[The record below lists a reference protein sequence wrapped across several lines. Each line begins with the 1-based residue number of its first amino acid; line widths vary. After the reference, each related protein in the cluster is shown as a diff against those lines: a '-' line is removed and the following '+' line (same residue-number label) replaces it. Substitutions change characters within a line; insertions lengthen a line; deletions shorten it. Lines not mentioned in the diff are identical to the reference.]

1 MRVSDSNCSPR
12 LLDALAHKV
21 HQHLGMDFSG
31 ERRSDLLRR
40 LLRLAQDQQPTDTD
54 RWLEELAFADWN
66 KSQIQALVPLF
77 SVGETYFRR
86 DAQAFDWLAQ
96 HHLKPLL
103 ERRRKEGQ
111 RSLRLWSA
119 ACCTGE
125 EAYGLLFLVDELLG
139 FERDSWQVDLLATDI
154 NEDFLVR
161 ARHGLYGR
169 NAFRGNDEAYR
180 SRYFQAEGSRWRVRT
195 AWRDRIRFVRFNLA
209 DSRQPSPMP
218 DADLI
223 LCRNVLMYFSPA
235 RAGAALRRLLA
246 SLEPNGV
253 LMLSSV
259 EAGIATRAG
268 LKGRMAASNY
278 ALTKQGSMGLSEGSA
293 PQPDTSPIPP
303 SWLAAANPAPG
314 LSPQSVPAS
323 KAVTSPAT
331 APRIQLR
338 PAEASPAAE
347 TGPAALWDKAQQ
359 ALANGRPEAARQV
372 LHAYLDCPALS
383 PAQQRQACLLLARSW
398 ADEHQIELAR
408 QNLERALTLD
418 AASASAYWLLAL
430 LEQQVGNNRGA
441 LSALQKALYLEPD
454 FVLGYFLQARLLQS
468 EGQTKASSKSL
479 QVCRQLLGEQ
489 AEDAP
494 VPRADGMSCAQ
505 LLRLC
510 EQISMGDQL

>member
-1 MRVSDSNCSPR
+1 MRVSDSSCSPR

-40 LLRLAQDQQPTDTD
+40 LLRLAQDQQLTDTD

-96 HHLKPLL
+96 YHLKPLL

-139 FERDSWQVDLLATDI
+139 VERNSWQVDLLATDI

-195 AWRDRIRFVRFNLA
+195 TWRDRIRFVRFNLA

-235 RAGAALRRLLA
+235 RASAALRRLLA
-246 SLEPNGV
+246 SLELEGV

-278 ALTKQGSMGLSEGSA
+278 ALTKQVSMGLSKGSA
-293 PQPDTSPIPP
+293 PQADTSPIPS
-303 SWLAAANPAPG
+303 SWLAAESPAATLAPR
-314 LSPQSVPAS
+314 SVPSS
-323 KAVTSPAT
+323 KAVTSRIT
-331 APRIQLR
+331 APKNRLR
-338 PAEASPAAE
+338 AAE

-359 ALANGRPEAARQV
+359 ALANGQPEAARQV

-383 PAQQRQACLLLARSW
+383 PAQQHQACLLLARSW

-408 QNLERALTLD
+408 QNLERALILD

>member
-1 MRVSDSNCSPR
+1 MRVTDSRASSR

-31 ERRSDLLRR
+31 NRRSDLLRR
-40 LLRLAQDQQPTDTD
+40 LLRLAQDQHRPDTD

-66 KSQIQALVPLF
+66 TSQIQALVPVF

-86 DAQAFDWLAQ
+86 DAQAFDWLAR
-96 HHLKPLL
+96 HHLAPLL
-103 ERRRKEGQ
+103 SSRRREGN

-125 EAYGLLFLVDELLG
+125 EAYSLLFLVDELLG
-139 FERDSWQVDLLATDI
+139 AERDSWHVELLATDI
-154 NEDFLVR
+154 NEDFLTR

-169 NAFRGNDEAYR
+169 NSFRGNDDAYC
-180 SRYFQAEGSRWRVRT
+180 SRYFQREGSRWRVRST
-195 AWRDRIRFVRFNLA
+195 WRDRIRFVRFNLA
-209 DSRQPSPMP
+209 DTRQPSPMP

-246 SLEPNGV
+246 SLDSNGL

-278 ALTKQGSMGLSEGSA
+278 ALTKLGSMDLGEGST
-293 PQPDTSPIPP
+293 PQADPSLIPP
-303 SWLAAANPAPG
+303 SWLAAENPAPG
-314 LSPQSVPAS
+314 LTPQSVPAS

-331 APRIQLR
+331 ALKIQLC
-338 PAEASPAAE
+338 PAEAGPADE
-347 TGPAALWDKAQQ
+347 TGPAALWSKAQQ
-359 ALANGRPEAARQV
+359 ALASGPPEMARQT

-383 PAQQRQACLLLARSW
+383 PAQQHQAYLLLAKSW

-408 QNLERALTLD
+408 LDLERALALD
-418 AASASAYWLLAL
+418 AASASAYWLSGL

-454 FVLGYFLQARLLQS
+454 FILGYFLQARLLQN
-468 EGQTKASSKSL
+468 EGQTKASIKSL
-479 QVCRQLLGEQ
+479 QVCRRLLGEQ
-489 AEDAP
+489 AGDTP
-494 VPRADGMSCAQ
+494 VPRADGLSCAQ

-510 EQISMGDQL
+510 DQITAGDQL

>member
-1 MRVSDSNCSPR
+1 MRVSDSRASPR

-31 ERRSDLLRR
+31 DRRSDLLRR
-40 LLRLAQDQQPTDTD
+40 LLRLARDQHRPDTD

-66 KSQIQALVPLF
+66 TSQIQTLVPVF

-86 DAQAFDWLAQ
+86 DAQAFDWLAR
-96 HHLKPLL
+96 HHLDPLVSS
-103 ERRRKEGQ
+103 RRREGN

-125 EAYGLLFLVDELLG
+125 EAYSLLFLIDELLG
-139 FERDSWQVDLLATDI
+139 AERDSWHVELLATDI
-154 NEDFLVR
+154 NEDFLTH

-169 NAFRGNDEAYR
+169 NSFRGNDDAYR
-180 SRYFQAEGSRWRVRT
+180 SRYFQREGSRWRVRS

-235 RAGAALRRLLA
+235 RAGAALRRLLG

-278 ALTKQGSMGLSEGSA
+278 ALTKQGSMGLSEGCA
-293 PQPDTSPIPP
+293 PQPDPSPIPP
-303 SWLAAANPAPG
+303 NWLAAANPAPG
-314 LSPQSVPAS
+314 FPPRSVPAS
-323 KAVTSPAT
+323 SAVTSPAT
-331 APRIQLR
+331 EPKTQLR
-338 PAEASPAAE
+338 PAEAGPADE
-347 TGPAALWDKAQQ
+347 TGPAALWSKAQQ
-359 ALANGRPEAARQV
+359 ALAKGPPEAARQA
-372 LHAYLDCPALS
+372 LHAYLGCPALS
-383 PAQQRQACLLLARSW
+383 PSQQHQAYLLLARSW

-418 AASASAYWLLAL
+418 AASASAYWLLGL
-430 LEQQVGNNRGA
+430 LEQQVGNNREA

-454 FVLGYFLQARLLQS
+454 FILGYFLQARLLLS
-468 EGQTKASSKSL
+468 EGQTKASIKSL
-479 QVCRQLLGEQ
+479 QVCRRLLGEQ
-489 AEDAP
+489 AEDTP
-494 VPRADGMSCAQ
+494 VPRADGLSCAQ

-510 EQISMGDQL
+510 EQITTGDQL